1 MLRTLSGAV
10 HEVHTGVFMR
20 GATQARTEV
29 VTTRVSFLPMTD
41 DEMRGRRDRRAA
53 RQGGGMRRIQGRAS
67 RFIDWIDGYWSNVVG
82 LPIATVYRFL
92 NDLHGPD

>member
-41 DEMRGRRDRRAA
+41 DEIAWYVATGEPLDKAGHAAYRGARPASSTGSTALVERGRAANRD
-53 RQGGGMRRIQGRAS
+53 G
-67 RFIDWIDGYWSNVVG
+67 
-82 LPIATVYRFL
+82 RFL